1 MSPFNAWVFLKGLET
16 LSIRMQAHC
25 QNAQQIAEWL
35 NSQNFVNEVYYPG
48 LDSHPQNKLAAKQ
61 QKGPGGIVSFEVR
74 GGKEQAWRFIDSI
87 KLFSIT
93 ANLGDTKS
101 TITHPSTTTHHKLSE
116 EQRCEVGIKPNLI
129 RLSVG
134 LEGVIDLIDD
144 LKQASYQMTKH

>member
-1 MSPFNAWVFLKGLET
+1 
-16 LSIRMQAHC
+16 MQAHC

-35 NSQNFVNEVYYPG
+35 NSQKFVNEVYYPG
-48 LDSHPQNKLAAKQ
+48 LESHPQNKLATKQ

-74 GGKEQAWRFIDSI
+74 GDKEEAWQFIDSV

-101 TITHPSTTTHHKLSE
+101 TITHPSTTTHHKLTK
-116 EQRCEVGIKPNLI
+116 EQRCEVGIKSSLI

-134 LEGVIDLIDD
+134 LEDVTDLIDD
-144 LKQASYQMTKH
+144 LKQASSHMKK